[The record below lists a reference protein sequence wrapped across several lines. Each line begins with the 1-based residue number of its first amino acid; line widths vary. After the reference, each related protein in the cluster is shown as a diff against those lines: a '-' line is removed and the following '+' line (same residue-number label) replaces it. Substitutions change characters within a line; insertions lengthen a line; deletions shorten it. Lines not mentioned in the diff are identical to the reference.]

1 MARGKAHSPELRA
14 QVLAA
19 LMAGQGVSEV
29 AKRFELAKSVVSGWA
44 KTIGPDLFERVRTEN
59 GDRFGKLVEIYL
71 EELII
76 TLAVQQRMFRDPE
89 WLSKQSA
96 SELGVLHGVSA
107 DKAFSLLAAA
117 ERASEQNNAA

>member
-1 MARGKAHSPELRA
+1 MARGKAHAPELRA

-29 AKRFELAKSVVSGWA
+29 AKRFELAKSVVSGWQ
-44 KTIGPDLFERVRTEN
+44 KSLGPDLIERVRTEK
-59 GDRFGKLVEIYL
+59 GDAFGVLVENYL
-71 EELII
+71 EELLV
-76 TLAVQQRMFRDPE
+76 TLAAQQRWFRNPD

-96 SELGVLHGVSA
+96 AELGVLHGVSA